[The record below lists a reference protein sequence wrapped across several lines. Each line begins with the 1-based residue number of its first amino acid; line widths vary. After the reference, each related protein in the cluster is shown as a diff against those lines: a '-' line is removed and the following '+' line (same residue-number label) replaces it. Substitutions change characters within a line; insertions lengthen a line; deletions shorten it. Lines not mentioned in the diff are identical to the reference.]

1 MSANEGDDAFD
12 DSEITD
18 ELTKVVKN
26 LSDSVER
33 LTKLMEKQIKAAK
46 DETKWRADASK
57 NRKEEAKAH
66 DEAVAAH
73 IKLRHELA
81 NSTSSMQMFTGLLSR
96 GATLGTVF
104 SAITNKGQALTQ
116 QYDKSRERYEEL
128 GKTVQNLEK
137 AIAEET
143 DPSKREELGREM
155 IQKQG
160 EQGEEKEKMDEG
172 MGKNLSK
179 LGQFAD
185 KHKTGILLGAGA
197 AGTLLKVLKMA
208 FDASPMFQQMSKM
221 LKFGVMMILRP
232 IGDFFGFI
240 MRPIMIMLLRKFI
253 IPWYTKMYPVM
264 IEMGNLIGE
273 KLSGAFEAL
282 AEGDVS
288 KAFAILFKDVDFKQ
302 ILVDMT
308 QGIRDWITNTD
319 WDQVKT
325 DISNALI
332 AFGTGVWE
340 YVLEPLG
347 QWAYDELKTWW
358 DNGVESITANWNS
371 YWLSVY
377 SWFASGVGGI
387 EDSWNKFWTGVWEWF
402 SGGIKEIGANWT
414 GLWTTIWNWIMD
426 GIRKIP
432 FIGDMVADGLGG
444 GIEDGRHKNED
455 FLGGL
460 WNAGMDMLGF
470 GNNNNNGGGNTY
482 DQSTHVNFNGSGG
495 SSMDNH
501 NMRSTI
507 LEAQQVSTSRRNRR
521 G

>member
-1 MSANEGDDAFD
+1 MSANEGDEGFD
-12 DSEITD
+12 DTEITD
-18 ELTKVVKN
+18 ELQKVVKG
-26 LSDSVER
+26 LAEQVER
-33 LTKLMEKQIKAAK
+33 LTKLMEKQAKATEGSTKSFHKTVDEQKELIKAQGDMVK
-46 DETKWRADASK
+46 ENLRY
-57 NRKEEAKAH
+57 RKSLQ
-66 DEAVAAH
+66 DT
-73 IKLRHELA
+73 
-81 NSTSSMQMFTGLLSR
+81 TSSMQMFTGLLSK
-96 GATLGTVF
+96 GATMATVF
-104 SAITNKGQALTQ
+104 SAISSKGKALSQ
-116 QYDKSRERYEEL
+116 QYEQSKEDYNEL
-128 GKTVQNLEK
+128 TKTVQNLEK

-155 IQKQG
+155 TQKQG
-160 EQGEEKEKMDEG
+160 EQDEAKEKMDEG

-179 LGQFAD
+179 LGEFAD

-264 IEMGNLIGE
+264 IEMGNLIGQ
-273 KLSGAFEAL
+273 KLAGAFEAL

-288 KAFAILFKDVDFKQ
+288 KAFALLFKDVDFKQ

-308 QGIRDWITNTD
+308 QGIRDWVDNTD
-319 WDQVKT
+319 WAQVQT
-325 DISNALI
+325 DIANALI
-332 AFGTGVWE
+332 AFGTGIWD

-347 QWAYDELKTWW
+347 TWAYDELKKWW
-358 DNGVESITANWNS
+358 DDGIESINANWNN

-377 SWFASGVGGI
+377 AWFAAGVGGI

-402 SGGIKEIGANWT
+402 SGGIKTIGANWT

-426 GIRKIP
+426 GIRAIP
-432 FIGDMVADGLGG
+432 FIGDMVANGLGG

-460 WNAGMDMLGF
+460 GNGIMDFLGF
-470 GNNNNNGGGNTY
+470 GNNNNGGNTY
-482 DQSTHVNFNGSGG
+482 DQSTHIEINGGN
-495 SSMDNH
+495 SMDNH
-501 NMRSTI
+501 NTRATI
-507 LEAQQVSTSRRNRR
+507 LEAQQVSSSRRNRR
-521 G
+521 